1 MNQFL
6 RKISYRYLFH
16 KGSKSLSSQTLLTST
31 GVGLGTAVLIIVL
44 SVMNGFENELQK
56 RILGVI
62 PHVTLETSG
71 GFEDIESLTKTI
83 SNENNVI
90 AVAPFLSTQVVIN
103 NGDVSKG
110 VFLKGTSAKN
120 EISIIPDNMLIGG
133 IESLEDSSA
142 IVLGDSL
149 AYELNVA
156 IGDSVNL
163 LNIDQSNPL
172 IGVPRVVAFKVEG
185 IFSVGSEVDQNYALI
200 SSDSFLK
207 LIKPKNG
214 TGIEVKVDNVLE
226 ARNTGRSIIE
236 KLDSS
241 NFIRMASWDQS
252 YGGLFRAVQLEK
264 IMVGMLMSL
273 ILLVAI
279 LSLLMSVNNLIKTN
293 EKEIAIL
300 RTIGYSKWDIQSIFI
315 QLILTIGIFGIFFG
329 NILGFFIASNITEFL
344 NFLSQAFNISML
356 DVYYL
361 DYFPSIINFEQ
372 IVWINIFTFL
382 LLLIFSFIPSNKA
395 ANTNPVNIINVS

>member
-1 MNQFL
+1 M
-6 RKISYRYLFH
+6 RKISFRYLFH
-16 KGSKSLSSQTLLTST
+16 KGSNSLSSQTLLTSL

-62 PHVTLETSG
+62 PHVTLESSG
-71 GFEDIESLTKTI
+71 GFKDIENI
-83 SNENNVI
+83 SKSISDHNDVV
-90 AVAPFLSTQVVIN
+90 AVAPFLSSQVVIN
-103 NGDVSKG
+103 NRDVSKG
-110 VFLKGTSAKN
+110 VVIKGTSAQE
-120 EISIIPDNMLIGG
+120 EISIIPDNMLIGEV
-133 IESLEDSSA
+133 ESLEDGSN
-142 IVLGDSL
+142 IILGDSL

-156 IGDSVNL
+156 VGDSVNL

-172 IGVPRVVAFKVEG
+172 IGVPRVVAFKVVG
-185 IFSVGSEVDQNYALI
+185 VFSVGSEVDQNYALI
-200 SSDSFLK
+200 SSNSFLK

-214 TGIEVKVDNVLE
+214 IGLELKVQNVLE
-226 ARNTGRSIIE
+226 ARNIGRAIIE
-236 KLDSS
+236 KLDTT
-241 NFIRMASWDQS
+241 NYIKMTSWDQS

-264 IMVGMLMSL
+264 IMVSLLMSL

-279 LSLLMSVNNLIKTN
+279 LSLLMSVNNLVKTN

-315 QLILTIGIFGIFFG
+315 QLILTIGIFFG
-329 NILGFFIASNITEFL
+329 NMLGFFLASNITEFL
-344 NFLSQAFNISML
+344 NFLSQIFNISML

-361 DYFPSIINFEQ
+361 DYFPSITSVEQ
-372 IVWINIFTFL
+372 IMWINIITFL

-395 ANTNPVNIINVS
+395 ANTNPVNIVNKS

>member
-6 RKISYRYLFH
+6 RKISFRYLFH
-16 KGSKSLSSQTLLTST
+16 KGSNSLSSQTLLTSL

-62 PHVTLETSG
+62 PHVTLESSG
-71 GFEDIESLTKTI
+71 GFKDIENI
-83 SNENNVI
+83 SKSISDHNDVV
-90 AVAPFLSTQVVIN
+90 AVAPFLSSQVVIN
-103 NGDVSKG
+103 NRDVSKG
-110 VFLKGTSAKN
+110 VVIKGTSAQD
-120 EISIIPDNMLIGG
+120 EISIIPDNMLIGEV
-133 IESLEDSSA
+133 ESLEDGSN
-142 IVLGDSL
+142 IILGDSL

-156 IGDSVNL
+156 IGDTVNL

-172 IGVPRVVAFKVEG
+172 IGVPRVVAFKVVG
-185 IFSVGSEVDQNYALI
+185 VFSVGSEVDQNYALI
-200 SSDSFLK
+200 SSNSFLK

-214 TGIEVKVDNVLE
+214 IGLELKVQNVLE
-226 ARNTGRSIIE
+226 ARNIGRAIIE
-236 KLDSS
+236 KLDTT
-241 NFIRMASWDQS
+241 NYIKMTSWDQS

-264 IMVGMLMSL
+264 IMVSLLMSL

-279 LSLLMSVNNLIKTN
+279 LSLLMSVNNLVKTN

-329 NILGFFIASNITEFL
+329 NLLGFFLASNITEFL
-344 NFLSQAFNISML
+344 NFLSQIFNISML

-361 DYFPSIINFEQ
+361 DYFPSIISVEQ
-372 IVWINIFTFL
+372 IIWINIFTFL

-395 ANTNPVNIINVS
+395 ANTNPVNIVNKS

>member
-6 RKISYRYLFH
+6 RKISFRYLFH
-16 KGSKSLSSQTLLTST
+16 KGSNSLSSQTLLTSL

-62 PHVTLETSG
+62 PHVTLESSG
-71 GFEDIESLTKTI
+71 GFKDIENI
-83 SNENNVI
+83 SKSISDHNDVV
-90 AVAPFLSTQVVIN
+90 AVAPFLSSQVVIN
-103 NGDVSKG
+103 NRDVSKG
-110 VFLKGTSAKN
+110 VFIKGTSAQE
-120 EISIIPDNMLIGG
+120 EISIIPDNMLIGEV
-133 IESLEDSSA
+133 ESLEDGSN
-142 IVLGDSL
+142 IILGDSL

-156 IGDSVNL
+156 VGDSVNL

-172 IGVPRVVAFKVEG
+172 IGVPRVVAFKVVG
-185 IFSVGSEVDQNYALI
+185 VFSVGSEVDQNYALI
-200 SSDSFLK
+200 SSNSFLK

-214 TGIEVKVDNVLE
+214 TGLELKVLNVLE
-226 ARNTGRSIIE
+226 ARNIGRAIIE
-236 KLDSS
+236 KLDTT
-241 NFIRMASWDQS
+241 NYIKMTSWDQS

-264 IMVGMLMSL
+264 IMVSLLMSL

-279 LSLLMSVNNLIKTN
+279 LSLLMSVNNLVKTN

-329 NILGFFIASNITEFL
+329 NLLGFFLASNITEFL
-344 NFLSQAFNISML
+344 NFLSQIFNISML

-361 DYFPSIINFEQ
+361 DYFPSIISVEQ
-372 IVWINIFTFL
+372 IIWINIITFL

-395 ANTNPVNIINVS
+395 ANTNPVNIVNKS

>member
-71 GFEDIESLTKTI
+71 GFEDIENLTKTI

-110 VFLKGTSAKN
+110 VFLKGTSAKY

>member
-6 RKISYRYLFH
+6 RKISFKYLFH
-16 KGSKSLSSQTLLTST
+16 KGSNSLSSQTILTSL

-62 PHVTLETSG
+62 PHVTLESSD
-71 GFEDIESLTKTI
+71 GFEDMDNVIDTVSREK
-83 SNENNVI
+83 NVI
-90 AVAPFLSTQVVIN
+90 AAAPFLSSQVVIN
-103 NGDVSKG
+103 SGNISKG
-110 VFLKGTSAKN
+110 VIIKGTSAKD
-120 EISIIPDNMLIGG
+120 EISIIPDNMIIGE
-133 IESLEDSSA
+133 IQYLEDGST
-142 IVLGDSL
+142 IILGNSL
-149 AYELNVA
+149 AYELNAA
-156 IGDSVNL
+156 IGDTVNL

-172 IGVPRVVAFKVEG
+172 IGVPRVVAFKVVG

-200 SSDSFLK
+200 STDSFLK

-214 TGIEVKVDNVLE
+214 AGIEVKVKNVLE
-226 ARNTGRSIIE
+226 ARKTGRSIIQ
-236 KLDSS
+236 KLDSGDY
-241 NFIRMASWDQS
+241 IGMTSWDQS

-264 IMVGMLMSL
+264 IMVGLLMSL

-293 EKEIAIL
+293 EREIAIL
-300 RTIGYSKWDIQSIFI
+300 RTIGFSKSNIQRIFI
-315 QLILTIGIFGIFFG
+315 QLILTIGIFGILIG
-329 NILGFFIASNITEFL
+329 NLLGYIVASNITEFL
-344 NFLSQAFNISML
+344 NFLSQVFNISML

-361 DYFPSIINFEQ
+361 NYFPSIINVQQ
-372 IVWINIFTFL
+372 IIWINIITFV

-395 ANTNPVNIINVS
+395 ANTNPVNIVNKS

>member
-1 MNQFL
+1 LNYFL
-6 RKISYRYLFH
+6 RKISFRYLYH
-16 KGSKSLSSQTLLTST
+16 KGSKAPSSQTILTSL
-31 GVGLGTAVLIIVL
+31 GVGFGTAVLIIVL

-62 PHVTLETSG
+62 PHVTLESSG
-71 GFEDIESLTKTI
+71 GFEDLENI
-83 SNENNVI
+83 SEIILEDSNVEAI
-90 AVAPFLSTQVVIN
+90 APFLSSQVVIN
-103 NGDVSKG
+103 SNDVSKG
-110 VFLKGTSAKN
+110 VVIKGTSQQS
-120 EISIIPDNMLIGG
+120 EISIIPDNMLVGDLEALEGG
-133 IESLEDSSA
+133 SNI
-142 IVLGDSL
+142 IVGDSL

-172 IGVPRVVAFKVEG
+172 IGVPRVIAFKVVG
-185 IFSVGSEVDQNYALI
+185 IFSVGSEVDQNYALM
-200 SSDSFLK
+200 SQDSFLK

-214 TGIEVKVDNVLE
+214 IGLEIKVKNVLD
-226 ARNTGRSIIE
+226 ARKTGRAVIQ
-236 KLDSS
+236 KFDSE
-241 NFIRMASWDQS
+241 NYIKMTSWDQS

-264 IMVGMLMSL
+264 IMVGLLMSL

-300 RTIGYSKWDIQSIFI
+300 RTIGFSKWDIQSIFI
-315 QLILTIGIFGIFFG
+315 QLVLTIGIFGIFFG
-329 NILGFFIASNITEFL
+329 NILGFFLASNITEFL
-344 NFLSQAFNISML
+344 NFLSQIFNISML

-361 DYFPSIINFEQ
+361 DYFPSIINFQQ
-372 IVWINIFTFL
+372 IVWINIITFL

-395 ANTNPVNIINVS
+395 ANTNPVNIVNKA

>member
-1 MNQFL
+1 MNYFL
-6 RKISYRYLFH
+6 RKISYRYLYH
-16 KGSKSLSSQTLLTST
+16 KGSKAPSSQTILTSL
-31 GVGLGTAVLIIVL
+31 GVGFGTAVLIIVL

-62 PHVTLETSG
+62 PHVTLESSG
-71 GFEDIESLTKTI
+71 GFEDLENISEIILEEPNVETI
-83 SNENNVI
+83 
-90 AVAPFLSTQVVIN
+90 APFLSSQVVIN
-103 NGDVSKG
+103 SNDVSKG
-110 VFLKGTSAKN
+110 VIIKGTSKQN
-120 EISIIPDNMLIGG
+120 EISIIPDNMLVGDLEAL
-133 IESLEDSSA
+133 ESGSNI
-142 IVLGDSL
+142 IVGDSL

-172 IGVPRVVAFKVEG
+172 IGVPRVIAFKVVG

-200 SSDSFLK
+200 SQDSFLK

-214 TGIEVKVDNVLE
+214 IGLEIKVKNVLD
-226 ARNTGRSIIE
+226 ARKTGRAVIQ
-236 KLDSS
+236 KFDSE
-241 NFIRMASWDQS
+241 NYIKMTSWDQS

-264 IMVGMLMSL
+264 IMVGLLMSL

-300 RTIGYSKWDIQSIFI
+300 RTIGFSKWDIQSIFI
-315 QLILTIGIFGIFFG
+315 QLVLTIGIFGIFFG
-329 NILGFFIASNITEFL
+329 NILGFFLASNITEFL
-344 NFLSQAFNISML
+344 NFLYQIFNISML

-361 DYFPSIINFEQ
+361 DYFPSIINFQQ
-372 IVWINIFTFL
+372 IVWINIITFL

-395 ANTNPVNIINVS
+395 ANTNPVNIVNKT

>member
-6 RKISYRYLFH
+6 RKISFRYLFH
-16 KGSKSLSSQTLLTST
+16 KGSNSLSSQTLLTSL

-44 SVMNGFENELQK
+44 SVMNGFENELRK

-62 PHVTLETSG
+62 PHVTLESSG
-71 GFEDIESLTKTI
+71 GFKDIENI
-83 SNENNVI
+83 SKSISDHNDVV
-90 AVAPFLSTQVVIN
+90 AVAPFLSSQVVIN
-103 NGDVSKG
+103 NRDVSKG
-110 VFLKGTSAKN
+110 VFIKGTSAQE
-120 EISIIPDNMLIGG
+120 EISIIPDNMLIGEV
-133 IESLEDSSA
+133 ESLEDGSN
-142 IVLGDSL
+142 IILGDSL

-156 IGDSVNL
+156 VGDSVNL

-172 IGVPRVVAFKVEG
+172 IGVPRVVAFKVVG
-185 IFSVGSEVDQNYALI
+185 VFSVGSEVDQNYALI
-200 SSDSFLK
+200 SSNSFLK

-214 TGIEVKVDNVLE
+214 IGLELKVQNVLE
-226 ARNTGRSIIE
+226 ARNIGRAIIE
-236 KLDSS
+236 KLDTT
-241 NFIRMASWDQS
+241 NYIKMTSWDQS

-264 IMVGMLMSL
+264 IMVSLLMSL

-279 LSLLMSVNNLIKTN
+279 LSLLMSVNNLVKTN

-329 NILGFFIASNITEFL
+329 NLLGFFLASNITEFL
-344 NFLSQAFNISML
+344 NFLSQIFNISML

-361 DYFPSIINFEQ
+361 DYFPSIISVEQ
-372 IVWINIFTFL
+372 IIWINIITFL

-395 ANTNPVNIINVS
+395 ANTNPVNIVNKS

>member
-1 MNQFL
+1 M
-6 RKISYRYLFH
+6 RKISFRYLFH
-16 KGSKSLSSQTLLTST
+16 KGSNSLSSQTLFTSL

-62 PHVTLETSG
+62 PHVTLESSG
-71 GFEDIESLTKTI
+71 GFKDIENI
-83 SNENNVI
+83 SKSISEDNDVV
-90 AVAPFLSTQVVIN
+90 AVAPFLSSQVVIN

-110 VFLKGTSAKN
+110 VVIKGTSAQD
-120 EISIIPDNMLIGG
+120 EISIIPDNMLIGEV
-133 IESLEDSSA
+133 ESLEDGPN
-142 IVLGDSL
+142 IILGDSL

-172 IGVPRVVAFKVEG
+172 IGVPRVVAFKVVG

-200 SSDSFLK
+200 SSNSFLK

-214 TGIEVKVDNVLE
+214 IGLELKVQNVLE
-226 ARNTGRSIIE
+226 ARNIGRAIIE
-236 KLDSS
+236 KLDTT
-241 NFIRMASWDQS
+241 NYIKMTSWDQS

-264 IMVGMLMSL
+264 IMVSLLMSL

-279 LSLLMSVNNLIKTN
+279 LSLLMSVNNLVKTN

-315 QLILTIGIFGIFFG
+315 QLILTIGVFGIFFG
-329 NILGFFIASNITEFL
+329 NMLGFFLASNITEFL
-344 NFLSQAFNISML
+344 NFLSQIFNISML

-361 DYFPSIINFEQ
+361 DYFPSIVSIEQ
-372 IVWINIFTFL
+372 IVWINIITFF

-395 ANTNPVNIINVS
+395 ANTNPVNIVNKS

>member
-1 MNQFL
+1 MNYFL
-6 RKISYRYLFH
+6 RKISFRYLYH
-16 KGSKSLSSQTLLTST
+16 KGSKAPSSQTILTSL
-31 GVGLGTAVLIIVL
+31 GVGFGTAVLIIVL
-44 SVMNGFENELQK
+44 SVMNGFENELRK

-62 PHVTLETSG
+62 PHVTLESSG
-71 GFEDIESLTKTI
+71 GFEDLENISEIILEES
-83 SNENNVI
+83 NVE
-90 AVAPFLSTQVVIN
+90 AVAPFLSSQVVIN
-103 NGDVSKG
+103 SNDVSKG
-110 VFLKGTSAKN
+110 VIIKGTSQQN
-120 EISIIPDNMLIGG
+120 EISIIPDNMLVGD
-133 IESLEDSSA
+133 LEALEGASNI
-142 IVLGDSL
+142 IVGDSL

-172 IGVPRVVAFKVEG
+172 IGVPRVIAFKVVG

-200 SSDSFLK
+200 SQNSFLK

-214 TGIEVKVDNVLE
+214 IGLEIKVKNVLD
-226 ARNTGRSIIE
+226 ARKTGRVVIQKFNSDNYI
-236 KLDSS
+236 K
-241 NFIRMASWDQS
+241 MTSWDQS

-264 IMVGMLMSL
+264 IMVGLLMSL

-300 RTIGYSKWDIQSIFI
+300 RTIGFSKWDIQSIFI
-315 QLILTIGIFGIFFG
+315 QLVLTIGIFGIFFG
-329 NILGFFIASNITEFL
+329 NILGFFLASNITEFL
-344 NFLSQAFNISML
+344 NFLSQIFNISLL

-361 DYFPSIINFEQ
+361 DYFPSIINFQQ
-372 IVWINIFTFL
+372 IFWINIITFL

-395 ANTNPVNIINVS
+395 ANTNPINIVNKI

>member
-110 VFLKGTSAKN
+110 VFLKGTSAKY

-264 IMVGMLMSL
+264 IMGGMLMSL

-361 DYFPSIINFEQ
+361 DYFPSIISFEQ

>member
-6 RKISYRYLFH
+6 RKISFRYLFH
-16 KGSKSLSSQTLLTST
+16 KGSNSLSSQTLLTSL

-62 PHVTLETSG
+62 PHVTLESSG
-71 GFEDIESLTKTI
+71 GFKDIENI
-83 SNENNVI
+83 SKSISDHNDVV
-90 AVAPFLSTQVVIN
+90 AVAPFLSSQVVIN
-103 NGDVSKG
+103 NKDVSKG
-110 VFLKGTSAKN
+110 VFIKGTSAQE
-120 EISIIPDNMLIGG
+120 EISIIPDNMLIGEV
-133 IESLEDSSA
+133 ESLEDGSN
-142 IVLGDSL
+142 IILGDSL

-156 IGDSVNL
+156 VGDSVNL

-172 IGVPRVVAFKVEG
+172 IGVPRVVAFKVVG
-185 IFSVGSEVDQNYALI
+185 VFSVGSEVDQNYALI
-200 SSDSFLK
+200 SSNSFLK

-214 TGIEVKVDNVLE
+214 IGLELKVQNVLE
-226 ARNTGRSIIE
+226 ARNIGRAIIE
-236 KLDSS
+236 KLDTT
-241 NFIRMASWDQS
+241 NYIKMTSWDQS

-264 IMVGMLMSL
+264 IMVSLLMSL

-279 LSLLMSVNNLIKTN
+279 LSLLMSVNNLVKTN

-329 NILGFFIASNITEFL
+329 NLLGFFLASNITEFL
-344 NFLSQAFNISML
+344 NFLSQIFNISML

-361 DYFPSIINFEQ
+361 DYFPSIVSIEQ
-372 IVWINIFTFL
+372 IVWINIITFF
-382 LLLIFSFIPSNKA
+382 LLLIFSFIPSYKA
-395 ANTNPVNIINVS
+395 ANTNPVNIVNKS

>member
-6 RKISYRYLFH
+6 RKISFKYLFH
-16 KGSKSLSSQTLLTST
+16 KGSNSLSSQTILTSL

-62 PHVTLETSG
+62 PHVTIESSD
-71 GFEDIESLTKTI
+71 GFDDIENLIETVSAEK
-83 SNENNVI
+83 NVI
-90 AVAPFLSTQVVIN
+90 AAAPFLSSQVVIN
-103 NGDVSKG
+103 SGNISKG
-110 VFLKGTSAKN
+110 VFIKGTTAAR
-120 EISIIPDNMLIGG
+120 EISIIPNNMIIGE
-133 IESLEDSSA
+133 IEYLDEGSS
-142 IVLGDSL
+142 IVLGNSL

-156 IGDSVNL
+156 LGDAVNL

-172 IGVPRVVAFKVEG
+172 LGVQRVVAFKVVG
-185 IFSVGSEVDQNYALI
+185 IFSVGSEVDQSYALI
-200 SSDSFLK
+200 STDSFLK

-214 TGIEVKVDNVLE
+214 MGIEIKVKNVLD
-226 ARNTGRSIIE
+226 ARKTGRSIIQ
-236 KLDSS
+236 KLNSANYIS
-241 NFIRMASWDQS
+241 MTSWDQS

-264 IMVGMLMSL
+264 IMVGLLMSL

-300 RTIGYSKWDIQSIFI
+300 RTIGFSKSNIQSIFI
-315 QLILTIGIFGIFFG
+315 QLILTIGIFGMLFG
-329 NILGFFIASNITEFL
+329 NLLGYIVASNITEFL
-344 NFLSQAFNISML
+344 NFLSEVFNISVL

-361 DYFPSIINFEQ
+361 NYFPSIIDLQQ
-372 IVWINIFTFL
+372 IMWINIITFV

-395 ANTNPVNIINVS
+395 ANTNPVNIIKKS

>member
-1 MNQFL
+1 M
-6 RKISYRYLFH
+6 RKISFRYLFH
-16 KGSKSLSSQTLLTST
+16 KGSNSLSSQTLLTSL

-62 PHVTLETSG
+62 PHVTLESSG
-71 GFEDIESLTKTI
+71 GFKDIENI
-83 SNENNVI
+83 SKSISEDNDVV
-90 AVAPFLSTQVVIN
+90 AVAPFLSSQVVIN

-110 VFLKGTSAKN
+110 VVIKGTSAQD
-120 EISIIPDNMLIGG
+120 EISIIPDNMLIGEV
-133 IESLEDSSA
+133 ESLEDGSN
-142 IVLGDSL
+142 IILGDSL

-172 IGVPRVVAFKVEG
+172 IGVPRVVAFKVVG

-200 SSDSFLK
+200 SSNSFLK

-214 TGIEVKVDNVLE
+214 VGLELKVQNVLE
-226 ARNTGRSIIE
+226 ARNIGRAIIE
-236 KLDSS
+236 KLDTT
-241 NFIRMASWDQS
+241 NYIKMTSWDQS

-264 IMVGMLMSL
+264 IMVSLLMSL

-279 LSLLMSVNNLIKTN
+279 LSLLMSVNNLVKTN

-315 QLILTIGIFGIFFG
+315 QLILTIGVFGIFFG
-329 NILGFFIASNITEFL
+329 NMLGFFLASNITEFL
-344 NFLSQAFNISML
+344 NFLSQIFNISML

-361 DYFPSIINFEQ
+361 DYFPSIISVEQ
-372 IVWINIFTFL
+372 IIWINIITFL

-395 ANTNPVNIINVS
+395 ANTNPVNIVNKS

>member
-6 RKISYRYLFH
+6 RKISFRYLFH
-16 KGSKSLSSQTLLTST
+16 KGSNSLSSQTLLTSL

-62 PHVTLETSG
+62 PHVTLESSG
-71 GFEDIESLTKTI
+71 GFKDIENI
-83 SNENNVI
+83 SKSISDHNDVV
-90 AVAPFLSTQVVIN
+90 AVAPFLSSQVVIN
-103 NGDVSKG
+103 NRDVSKG
-110 VFLKGTSAKN
+110 VFIKGTSAQE
-120 EISIIPDNMLIGG
+120 EISIIPDNMLIGEV
-133 IESLEDSSA
+133 ESLEDGSN
-142 IVLGDSL
+142 IILGDSL

-156 IGDSVNL
+156 VGDSVNL

-172 IGVPRVVAFKVEG
+172 IGVPRVVAFKVVG
-185 IFSVGSEVDQNYALI
+185 VFSVGSEVDQNYALI
-200 SSDSFLK
+200 SSNSFLK

-214 TGIEVKVDNVLE
+214 IGLELKVQNVLE
-226 ARNTGRSIIE
+226 ARNIGRAIIE
-236 KLDSS
+236 KLDTT
-241 NFIRMASWDQS
+241 NYIKMTSWDQS

-264 IMVGMLMSL
+264 IMVSLLMSL

-279 LSLLMSVNNLIKTN
+279 LSLLMSVNNLVKTN

-315 QLILTIGIFGIFFG
+315 QLILTIGVFGIFFG
-329 NILGFFIASNITEFL
+329 NVLGFFLASNITEFL
-344 NFLSQAFNISML
+344 NFLSQIFNISML

-361 DYFPSIINFEQ
+361 DYFPSIVSIEQ
-372 IVWINIFTFL
+372 IVWINIITFF

-395 ANTNPVNIINVS
+395 ANTNPVNIVNKS

>member
-6 RKISYRYLFH
+6 RKISFRYLFH
-16 KGSKSLSSQTLLTST
+16 KGSNSLSSQTLLTSL

-62 PHVTLETSG
+62 PHVTLESSG
-71 GFEDIESLTKTI
+71 GFKDIENI
-83 SNENNVI
+83 SKSISDHNDVV
-90 AVAPFLSTQVVIN
+90 AVAPFLSSQVVIN
-103 NGDVSKG
+103 NRDVSKG
-110 VFLKGTSAKN
+110 VFIKGTSAQE
-120 EISIIPDNMLIGG
+120 EISIIPDNMLIGEV
-133 IESLEDSSA
+133 ESLEDGSN
-142 IVLGDSL
+142 IILGDSL

-172 IGVPRVVAFKVEG
+172 IGVPRVVAFKVVG
-185 IFSVGSEVDQNYALI
+185 VFSVGSEVDQNYALI
-200 SSDSFLK
+200 SSNSFLK

-214 TGIEVKVDNVLE
+214 VGLELKVQNVLE
-226 ARNTGRSIIE
+226 ARNIGRAIIE
-236 KLDSS
+236 KLDTT
-241 NFIRMASWDQS
+241 NYIKMTSWDQS

-264 IMVGMLMSL
+264 IMVSLLMSL

-279 LSLLMSVNNLIKTN
+279 LSLLMSVNNLVKTN

-329 NILGFFIASNITEFL
+329 NLLGFFLASNITEFL
-344 NFLSQAFNISML
+344 NFLSQIFNISML

-361 DYFPSIINFEQ
+361 DYFPSIISVEQ
-372 IVWINIFTFL
+372 IIWINIITFL

-395 ANTNPVNIINVS
+395 ANTNPVNIVNKS

>member
-1 MNQFL
+1 MNYFL
-6 RKISYRYLFH
+6 RKISFRYLYH
-16 KGSKSLSSQTLLTST
+16 KGSKAPSSQTILTSL
-31 GVGLGTAVLIIVL
+31 GVGFGTAVLIIVL

-62 PHVTLETSG
+62 PHVTLESSG
-71 GFEDIESLTKTI
+71 GFEDLENMSEIILKES
-83 SNENNVI
+83 NVE
-90 AVAPFLSTQVVIN
+90 AVAPFLSSQVVIN
-103 NGDVSKG
+103 SNDVSKG
-110 VFLKGTSAKN
+110 VIIKGTSQQN
-120 EISIIPDNMLIGG
+120 EISIIPDNMLVGDLEALEGG
-133 IESLEDSSA
+133 SNI
-142 IVLGDSL
+142 IVGDSL
-149 AYELNVA
+149 AYELNAA

-172 IGVPRVVAFKVEG
+172 IGVPRVIAFKVVG

-200 SSDSFLK
+200 SQDSFLK

-214 TGIEVKVDNVLE
+214 IGLEIKVKNVLD
-226 ARNTGRSIIE
+226 ARKTGRAVIQ
-236 KLDSS
+236 KFDSE
-241 NFIRMASWDQS
+241 NYIKMTSWDQS

-264 IMVGMLMSL
+264 IMVGLLMSL

-300 RTIGYSKWDIQSIFI
+300 RTIGFSKWDIQSIFI
-315 QLILTIGIFGIFFG
+315 QLVLTIGVFGIFFG
-329 NILGFFIASNITEFL
+329 NILGFFLASNITEFL
-344 NFLSQAFNISML
+344 NFLSQIFNISML

-361 DYFPSIINFEQ
+361 DYFPSIINFQQ
-372 IVWINIFTFL
+372 IVWINIITFL

-395 ANTNPVNIINVS
+395 ANTNPVNIVNKA

>member
-1 MNQFL
+1 MNYFL
-6 RKISYRYLFH
+6 RKISFRYLYH
-16 KGSKSLSSQTLLTST
+16 KGSKAPSSQTILTSL
-31 GVGLGTAVLIIVL
+31 GVGFGTAVLIIVL

-62 PHVTLETSG
+62 PHVTLESSG
-71 GFEDIESLTKTI
+71 GFEDLENISEIILEES
-83 SNENNVI
+83 NVE
-90 AVAPFLSTQVVIN
+90 ALAPFLSSQVVIN
-103 NGDVSKG
+103 SNDVSKG
-110 VFLKGTSAKN
+110 VIIKGTTQQN
-120 EISIIPDNMLIGG
+120 EISIIPDNMLVGDLEALEGG
-133 IESLEDSSA
+133 SNI
-142 IVLGDSL
+142 IVGDSL

-172 IGVPRVVAFKVEG
+172 IGVPRVIAFKVVG

-200 SSDSFLK
+200 SQDSFLK
-207 LIKPKNG
+207 LIKPKH
-214 TGIEVKVDNVLE
+214 GIGLEIKVKNVID
-226 ARNTGRSIIE
+226 ARKTGRAVMQ
-236 KLDSS
+236 KFDSE
-241 NFIRMASWDQS
+241 NYIKMTSWDQS

-264 IMVGMLMSL
+264 IMVGLLMSL

-300 RTIGYSKWDIQSIFI
+300 RTIGFSKWDIQSIFI
-315 QLILTIGIFGIFFG
+315 QLVLTIGIFGIFFG
-329 NILGFFIASNITEFL
+329 NILGFFLASNITEFL
-344 NFLSQAFNISML
+344 NFLSQIFNISML

-361 DYFPSIINFEQ
+361 DYFPSIINFQQ
-372 IVWINIFTFL
+372 IVWINIITFL

-395 ANTNPVNIINVS
+395 ANTNPVNIVNKA

>member
-1 MNQFL
+1 MNYFL
-6 RKISYRYLFH
+6 RKISFRYLFH
-16 KGSKSLSSQTLLTST
+16 KGSKAPSSQTILTSL
-31 GVGLGTAVLIIVL
+31 GVGFGTAVLIIVL

-62 PHVTLETSG
+62 PHVTLESSG
-71 GFEDIESLTKTI
+71 GFENLENISEIILEDSNVETI
-83 SNENNVI
+83 
-90 AVAPFLSTQVVIN
+90 APFLSSQVVIN
-103 NGDVSKG
+103 SNDVSRG
-110 VFLKGTSAKN
+110 VIIKGTSQQN
-120 EISIIPDNMLIGG
+120 EISIIPDNMLVGDLEALEGG
-133 IESLEDSSA
+133 SNI
-142 IVLGDSL
+142 IVGDSL
-149 AYELNVA
+149 AYELNAA

-172 IGVPRVVAFKVEG
+172 IGVPRVIAFKVVG

-200 SSDSFLK
+200 SQDSFLK

-214 TGIEVKVDNVLE
+214 IGLEIKVKNVLD
-226 ARNTGRSIIE
+226 ARKTGRAVIQ
-236 KLDSS
+236 KFDSE
-241 NFIRMASWDQS
+241 NYIKMTSWDQS

-264 IMVGMLMSL
+264 IMVGLLMSL

-300 RTIGYSKWDIQSIFI
+300 RTIGFSKWDIQSIFI
-315 QLILTIGIFGIFFG
+315 QLVLTIGIFGIFFG
-329 NILGFFIASNITEFL
+329 NILGFFLASNITEFL
-344 NFLSQAFNISML
+344 NFLSQIFNISML

-361 DYFPSIINFEQ
+361 DYFPSIINFQQ
-372 IVWINIFTFL
+372 IVWINIITFL

-395 ANTNPVNIINVS
+395 ANTNPVNIVNKT

>member
-1 MNQFL
+1 M
-6 RKISYRYLFH
+6 RKISFRYLFH
-16 KGSKSLSSQTLLTST
+16 KGSNSLSSQTLLTSL

-62 PHVTLETSG
+62 PHVTLESSG
-71 GFEDIESLTKTI
+71 GFKDIENI
-83 SNENNVI
+83 SKSISDHNDVV
-90 AVAPFLSTQVVIN
+90 AVAPFLSSQVVIN
-103 NGDVSKG
+103 NRDVSKG
-110 VFLKGTSAKN
+110 VFIKGTSAQE
-120 EISIIPDNMLIGG
+120 EISIIPDNMLIGEV
-133 IESLEDSSA
+133 ESLEDGSN
-142 IVLGDSL
+142 IILGDSL

-156 IGDSVNL
+156 VGDSVNL

-172 IGVPRVVAFKVEG
+172 IGVPRVVAFKVVG
-185 IFSVGSEVDQNYALI
+185 VFSVGSEVDQNYALI
-200 SSDSFLK
+200 SSNSFLK

-214 TGIEVKVDNVLE
+214 IGLELKVQNVLE
-226 ARNTGRSIIE
+226 ARNIGRAIIE
-236 KLDSS
+236 KLDTT
-241 NFIRMASWDQS
+241 NYIKMTSWDQS

-264 IMVGMLMSL
+264 IMVSLLMSL

-279 LSLLMSVNNLIKTN
+279 LSLLMSVNNLVKTN

-329 NILGFFIASNITEFL
+329 NLLGFFLASNITEFL
-344 NFLSQAFNISML
+344 NFLSQIFNISML

-361 DYFPSIINFEQ
+361 DYFPSIISVEQ
-372 IVWINIFTFL
+372 IIWINIITFL

-395 ANTNPVNIINVS
+395 ANTNPVNIVNKS

>member
-6 RKISYRYLFH
+6 RKISFRYLFH
-16 KGSKSLSSQTLLTST
+16 KGSNSLSSQTLLTSL

-62 PHVTLETSG
+62 PHVTLESSG
-71 GFEDIESLTKTI
+71 GFNDIENI
-83 SNENNVI
+83 SKSISDHNDVV
-90 AVAPFLSTQVVIN
+90 AVAPFLSSQVVIN
-103 NGDVSKG
+103 NRDVSKG
-110 VFLKGTSAKN
+110 VFIKGTSAQE
-120 EISIIPDNMLIGG
+120 EISIIPDNMLIGEV
-133 IESLEDSSA
+133 ESLEDGSN
-142 IVLGDSL
+142 IILGDSL

-156 IGDSVNL
+156 VGDSVNL

-172 IGVPRVVAFKVEG
+172 IGVPRVVAFKVVG
-185 IFSVGSEVDQNYALI
+185 VFSVGSEVDQNYALI
-200 SSDSFLK
+200 SSNSFLK

-214 TGIEVKVDNVLE
+214 IGLELKVQNVLE
-226 ARNTGRSIIE
+226 ARNIGRAIIE
-236 KLDSS
+236 KLDTT
-241 NFIRMASWDQS
+241 NYIKMTSWDQS

-264 IMVGMLMSL
+264 IMVSLLMSL

-279 LSLLMSVNNLIKTN
+279 LSLLMSVNNLVKTN

-329 NILGFFIASNITEFL
+329 NLLGFFLASNITEFL
-344 NFLSQAFNISML
+344 NFLSQIFNISML

-361 DYFPSIINFEQ
+361 DYFPSIISVEQ
-372 IVWINIFTFL
+372 IIWINIITFL

-395 ANTNPVNIINVS
+395 ANTNPVNIVNKS

>member
-90 AVAPFLSTQVVIN
+90 AVAPSLSTQVVIN

-361 DYFPSIINFEQ
+361 DYFPSIISFEQ

-395 ANTNPVNIINVS
+395 ANTNPVTIINVS

>member
-6 RKISYRYLFH
+6 RKISFKYLFH
-16 KGSKSLSSQTLLTST
+16 KGSNSLSSQTILTSL

-62 PHVTLETSG
+62 PHVTIENSD
-71 GFEDIESLTKTI
+71 GFDDIENLIETVSAEK
-83 SNENNVI
+83 NVI
-90 AVAPFLSTQVVIN
+90 AAAPFLSSQVVIN
-103 NGDVSKG
+103 SGNISKG
-110 VFLKGTSAKN
+110 VFIKGTSAAR
-120 EISIIPDNMLIGG
+120 EISIIPNNMIIGE
-133 IESLEDSSA
+133 IEYLDEGSS
-142 IVLGDSL
+142 IVLGNSL

-156 IGDSVNL
+156 LGDTVNL

-172 IGVPRVVAFKVEG
+172 LGVPRVVAFKVVG
-185 IFSVGSEVDQNYALI
+185 IFSVGSEVDQSYALI
-200 SSDSFLK
+200 STDSFLK

-214 TGIEVKVDNVLE
+214 MGIEIKVKNVLD
-226 ARNTGRSIIE
+226 ARKTGRSIIQ
-236 KLDSS
+236 KLNSANYIS
-241 NFIRMASWDQS
+241 MTSWDQS

-264 IMVGMLMSL
+264 IMVGLLMSL

-300 RTIGYSKWDIQSIFI
+300 RTIGFSKSNIQSIFI
-315 QLILTIGIFGIFFG
+315 QLILTIGIFGMLFG
-329 NILGFFIASNITEFL
+329 NLLGYIVASNITEFL
-344 NFLSQAFNISML
+344 NFLSEVFNISVL

-361 DYFPSIINFEQ
+361 NYFPSIIDLQQ
-372 IVWINIFTFL
+372 IMWINIITFV

-395 ANTNPVNIINVS
+395 ANTNPVNIIKKS

>member
-1 MNQFL
+1 MNYFL
-6 RKISYRYLFH
+6 RKISFRYLYH
-16 KGSKSLSSQTLLTST
+16 KGSKAPSSQTILTSL
-31 GVGLGTAVLIIVL
+31 GVGFGTAVLIIVL

-62 PHVTLETSG
+62 PHVTLESSG
-71 GFEDIESLTKTI
+71 GFEDLENISEIILEES
-83 SNENNVI
+83 NVEAI
-90 AVAPFLSTQVVIN
+90 APFLSSQVVIN
-103 NGDVSKG
+103 SNDVSRG
-110 VFLKGTSAKN
+110 VIIKGTSQQN
-120 EISIIPDNMLIGG
+120 EISIIPDNMLVGDLEALEGG
-133 IESLEDSSA
+133 SNI
-142 IVLGDSL
+142 IVGDSL
-149 AYELNVA
+149 AYELNAA

-172 IGVPRVVAFKVEG
+172 IGVPRVIAFKVVG

-200 SSDSFLK
+200 SQDSFLK

-214 TGIEVKVDNVLE
+214 IGLEIKVKNVLD
-226 ARNTGRSIIE
+226 ARKTGRAVIQ
-236 KLDSS
+236 KFDSE
-241 NFIRMASWDQS
+241 NYIKMTSWDQS

-264 IMVGMLMSL
+264 IMVGLLMSL

-300 RTIGYSKWDIQSIFI
+300 RTIGFSKWDIQSIFI
-315 QLILTIGIFGIFFG
+315 QLVLTIGIFGIFFG
-329 NILGFFIASNITEFL
+329 NILGFFLASNITEFL
-344 NFLSQAFNISML
+344 NFLSQIFNISML

-361 DYFPSIINFEQ
+361 DYFPSIIKFQQ
-372 IVWINIFTFL
+372 IVWINIITFL

-395 ANTNPVNIINVS
+395 ANTNPVNIVNKT

>member
-1 MNQFL
+1 LNQFL
-6 RKISYRYLFH
+6 RKISFRYLFH
-16 KGSKSLSSQTLLTST
+16 KGSNSLSSQTLLTSL

-62 PHVTLETSG
+62 PHVTLESSG
-71 GFEDIESLTKTI
+71 GFKDIENI
-83 SNENNVI
+83 SKSISDHNDVV
-90 AVAPFLSTQVVIN
+90 AVAPFLSSQVVIN
-103 NGDVSKG
+103 NRDVSKG
-110 VFLKGTSAKN
+110 VFIKGTSAQE
-120 EISIIPDNMLIGG
+120 EISIIPDNMLIGEV
-133 IESLEDSSA
+133 ESLEDGSN
-142 IVLGDSL
+142 IILGDSL

-156 IGDSVNL
+156 VGDSVNL

-172 IGVPRVVAFKVEG
+172 IGVPRVVAFKVVG

-200 SSDSFLK
+200 SSNSFLK

-214 TGIEVKVDNVLE
+214 VGLELKVQNVLE
-226 ARNTGRSIIE
+226 ARNIGRAIIE
-236 KLDSS
+236 KLDTT
-241 NFIRMASWDQS
+241 NYIKMTSWDQS

-264 IMVGMLMSL
+264 IMVSLLMSL

-279 LSLLMSVNNLIKTN
+279 LSLLMSVNNLVKTN

-315 QLILTIGIFGIFFG
+315 QLILTIGVFGIFFG
-329 NILGFFIASNITEFL
+329 NMLGFFLASNITEFL
-344 NFLSQAFNISML
+344 NFLSQIFNISML

-361 DYFPSIINFEQ
+361 DYFPSIVSIEQ
-372 IVWINIFTFL
+372 IVWINIITFF

-395 ANTNPVNIINVS
+395 ANTNPVNIVNKS

>member
-1 MNQFL
+1 MNYFL
-6 RKISYRYLFH
+6 RKISFRYLFH
-16 KGSKSLSSQTLLTST
+16 KGSKAPSSQTILTSL
-31 GVGLGTAVLIIVL
+31 GVGFGTAVLIIVL

-62 PHVTLETSG
+62 PHVTLENSG
-71 GFEDIESLTKTI
+71 GFEDIENI
-83 SNENNVI
+83 SEIILDEPNVV
-90 AVAPFLSTQVVIN
+90 AVAPFLSSQVVIN
-103 NGDVSKG
+103 NNDVSKG
-110 VFLKGTSAKN
+110 IIIKGTSMQS
-120 EISIIPDNMLIGG
+120 EISIIPDNMLVGD
-133 IESLEDSSA
+133 LEALEGDSNI
-142 IVLGDSL
+142 IVGDSL

-172 IGVPRVVAFKVEG
+172 IGVPRVVAFKVVG

-200 SSDSFLK
+200 SQDSFLK

-214 TGIEVKVDNVLE
+214 VGLEIKVKNVLE
-226 ARNTGRSIIE
+226 ARNTGRTVIQ
-236 KLDSS
+236 KFDSE
-241 NFIRMASWDQS
+241 NYIKMTSWDQS

-264 IMVGMLMSL
+264 IMVGLLMSL

-279 LSLLMSVNNLIKTN
+279 LSLLLSVNNLIKTN

-300 RTIGYSKWDIQSIFI
+300 RTIGFSKWDIQSIFI
-315 QLILTIGIFGIFFG
+315 QLILTIGVFGIFFG

-344 NFLSQAFNISML
+344 NFLSQIFNISML

-361 DYFPSIINFEQ
+361 DYFPSIINFQQ
-372 IVWINIFTFL
+372 IVWINIITFFL
-382 LLLIFSFIPSNKA
+382 LLLFGFIPSNKA
-395 ANTNPVNIINVS
+395 ANTNPVNIVNKS

>member
-1 MNQFL
+1 MNYFL
-6 RKISYRYLFH
+6 RKISFRYLYH
-16 KGSKSLSSQTLLTST
+16 KGSKAPSSQTILTSL
-31 GVGLGTAVLIIVL
+31 GVGFGTAVLIIVL

-62 PHVTLETSG
+62 PHVTLESSG
-71 GFEDIESLTKTI
+71 GFEDLENMSEIILKES
-83 SNENNVI
+83 NVE
-90 AVAPFLSTQVVIN
+90 AVAPFLSSQVVIN
-103 NGDVSKG
+103 SNDVSKG
-110 VFLKGTSAKN
+110 VIIKGTSQQN
-120 EISIIPDNMLIGG
+120 EISIIPDNMLVGDLEALEGG
-133 IESLEDSSA
+133 SNI
-142 IVLGDSL
+142 IVGDSL
-149 AYELNVA
+149 AYELNAA

-172 IGVPRVVAFKVEG
+172 IGVPRVIAFKVVG

-200 SSDSFLK
+200 SQDSFLK

-214 TGIEVKVDNVLE
+214 IGLEIKVKNVLD
-226 ARNTGRSIIE
+226 ARKTGRAVIQ
-236 KLDSS
+236 KFDSE
-241 NFIRMASWDQS
+241 NYIKMTSWDQS

-264 IMVGMLMSL
+264 IMVGLLMSL

-300 RTIGYSKWDIQSIFI
+300 RTIGFSKWDIQSIFI
-315 QLILTIGIFGIFFG
+315 QLVLTIGVFGIFFG
-329 NILGFFIASNITEFL
+329 NILGFFLASNITEFL
-344 NFLSQAFNISML
+344 NFLSQIFNISML

-361 DYFPSIINFEQ
+361 DYFPSIINFQQ
-372 IVWINIFTFL
+372 IFWINILTFL

-395 ANTNPVNIINVS
+395 ANTNPVNIVNKT

>member
-6 RKISYRYLFH
+6 RKISFRYLFH
-16 KGSKSLSSQTLLTST
+16 KGSNSLSSQTLFTSL

-62 PHVTLETSG
+62 PHVTLESSG
-71 GFEDIESLTKTI
+71 GFKDIENI
-83 SNENNVI
+83 SKSISEDNDVV
-90 AVAPFLSTQVVIN
+90 AVAPFLSSQVVIN

-110 VFLKGTSAKN
+110 VVIKGTSAQD
-120 EISIIPDNMLIGG
+120 EISIIPDNMLIGEV
-133 IESLEDSSA
+133 ESLEDGSN
-142 IVLGDSL
+142 IILGDSL

-172 IGVPRVVAFKVEG
+172 IGVPRVVAFKVVG

-200 SSDSFLK
+200 SSNSFLK

-214 TGIEVKVDNVLE
+214 VGLELKVKNVLE
-226 ARNTGRSIIE
+226 ARNIGRAIIQ
-236 KLDSS
+236 KLDTT
-241 NFIRMASWDQS
+241 NYIKMTSWDQS

-264 IMVGMLMSL
+264 IMVSLLMSL

-279 LSLLMSVNNLIKTN
+279 LSLLMSVNNLVKTN

-315 QLILTIGIFGIFFG
+315 QLILTIGVFGIFFG
-329 NILGFFIASNITEFL
+329 NMLGFFLASNITEFL
-344 NFLSQAFNISML
+344 NFLSQIFNISML

-361 DYFPSIINFEQ
+361 DYFPSIISLEQ
-372 IVWINIFTFL
+372 IIWINIITFIL
-382 LLLIFSFIPSNKA
+382 LLVFSFIPSNKA
-395 ANTNPVNIINVS
+395 ANTNPVNIVNKS

>member
-1 MNQFL
+1 MNYFL
-6 RKISYRYLFH
+6 RKISFRYLYH
-16 KGSKSLSSQTLLTST
+16 KGSKAPSSQTILTSL
-31 GVGLGTAVLIIVL
+31 GVGFGTAVLIIVL

-62 PHVTLETSG
+62 PHVTLESSG
-71 GFEDIESLTKTI
+71 GFEDLENI
-83 SNENNVI
+83 SEIILEDSNVE
-90 AVAPFLSTQVVIN
+90 ALAPFLSSQVVIN
-103 NGDVSKG
+103 SNDVSKG
-110 VFLKGTSAKN
+110 VVIKGTSEQN
-120 EISIIPDNMLIGG
+120 EISIIPDNMLVGDLEAL
-133 IESLEDSSA
+133 ESGSNI
-142 IVLGDSL
+142 IVGDSL

-172 IGVPRVVAFKVEG
+172 IGVPRVIAFKVVG
-185 IFSVGSEVDQNYALI
+185 IFSVGSEVDQNYALM
-200 SSDSFLK
+200 SQDSFLK

-214 TGIEVKVDNVLE
+214 IGLEIKVKNVLD
-226 ARNTGRSIIE
+226 ARKTGRAVMQ
-236 KLDSS
+236 KFDSE
-241 NFIRMASWDQS
+241 NYIKMTSWDQS

-264 IMVGMLMSL
+264 IMVGLLMSL

-300 RTIGYSKWDIQSIFI
+300 RTIGFSKWDIQSIFI
-315 QLILTIGIFGIFFG
+315 QLVLTIGVFGIFFG
-329 NILGFFIASNITEFL
+329 NILGFFLASNITEFL
-344 NFLSQAFNISML
+344 NFLSQIFNISML

-361 DYFPSIINFEQ
+361 DYFPSIINFQQ
-372 IVWINIFTFL
+372 IVWINIITFL

-395 ANTNPVNIINVS
+395 ANTNPVNIVNKT

>member
-110 VFLKGTSAKN
+110 VFLKGTSAKY

-293 EKEIAIL
+293 ENEIAIL
-300 RTIGYSKWDIQSIFI
+300 RTIGYSKWEIQSIFI
-315 QLILTIGIFGIFFG
+315 QLILTIGIFGIFIG
-329 NILGFFIASNITEFL
+329 NVLGFLIASNITEVL

-361 DYFPSIINFEQ
+361 DYFPSIISLEQ

>member
-6 RKISYRYLFH
+6 RKISFRYLFH
-16 KGSKSLSSQTLLTST
+16 KGSNSLSSQTLLTSL

-62 PHVTLETSG
+62 PHVTLESSG
-71 GFEDIESLTKTI
+71 GFKDIENI
-83 SNENNVI
+83 SKSISDHNDVV
-90 AVAPFLSTQVVIN
+90 AVAPFLSSQVVIN
-103 NGDVSKG
+103 NRDVSKG
-110 VFLKGTSAKN
+110 VFIKGTSAQE
-120 EISIIPDNMLIGG
+120 EISIIPDNMLIGEV
-133 IESLEDSSA
+133 ESLEDGSN
-142 IVLGDSL
+142 IILGDSL

-156 IGDSVNL
+156 VGDSVNL

-172 IGVPRVVAFKVEG
+172 IGVPRVVAFKVVG
-185 IFSVGSEVDQNYALI
+185 VFSVGSEVDQNYALI
-200 SSDSFLK
+200 SSNSFLK

-214 TGIEVKVDNVLE
+214 IGLELKVQNVLE
-226 ARNTGRSIIE
+226 ARNIGRAIIE
-236 KLDSS
+236 KLDTT
-241 NFIRMASWDQS
+241 NYIKMTSWDQS

-264 IMVGMLMSL
+264 IMVSLLMSL

-279 LSLLMSVNNLIKTN
+279 LSLLMSVNNLVKTN

-329 NILGFFIASNITEFL
+329 NLLGFFLASNITEFL
-344 NFLSQAFNISML
+344 NFLSQIFNISML

-361 DYFPSIINFEQ
+361 DYFPSIISVEQ
-372 IVWINIFTFL
+372 IIWINIFTFL
-382 LLLIFSFIPSNKA
+382 LLLIFNFIPSNKA
-395 ANTNPVNIINVS
+395 ANTNPVNIVNKS